1 SQVPSTVPTAP
12 KSVSTAIR
20 RATAAKSPSRNSCRA
35 SMTMFGMIRTATA
48 LLTSIT
54 SASSGV
60 ARGGKPKLMAPLTRA
75 ARSTAAALKRA
86 AGMRHPTLTPFF
98 DVAHHPEGFDH
109 DAGVRPRRRHSDAH
123 AGSLGVGLRR
133 RRGRRV
139 SDVRLRPGGDGQARE
154 GRYLAHARRL
164 PVLHAPSLRPRRRLP
179 LLPAL
184 SLGPEHRQGESAP
197 VYGPTLTETITERL
211 LGENG
216 AFVHDWKAPVNAP
229 LSQRVH
235 VNRGGTLPRRPPVVL
250 AQDIGPGLVHQGRE
264 WRVTAAPA
272 EHVQPFLDSL
282 AYRLEGPDGSIVFTG
297 DTQPCASV
305 VNLARGADMMVC
317 ICWDD
322 QERMGAMGE
331 AGGQCG
337 TTGAARMA
345 EEAGVR

>member
-1 SQVPSTVPTAP
+1 MTQVFVLGAGTPTPTPDRWGSAFAVDVGGEYLMFDCGP
-12 KSVSTAIR
+12 A
-20 RATAAKSPSRNSCRA
+20 ATA
-35 SMTMFGMIRTATA
+35 
-48 LLTSIT
+48 
-54 SASSGV
+54 
-60 ARGGKPKLMAPLTRA
+60 KLVKVGILPTRVDY
-75 ARSTAAALKRA
+75 L
-86 AGMRHPTLTPFF
+86 FF
-98 DVAHHPEGFDH
+98 THHHFDH
-109 DAGVRPRRRHSDAH
+109 DVDYPCFLLCRWDQSIGKENQ
-123 AGSLGVGLRR
+123 LR
-133 RRGRRV
+133 
-139 SDVRLRPGGDGQARE
+139 
-154 GRYLAHARRL
+154 
-164 PVLHAPSLRPRRRLP
+164 
-179 LLPAL
+179 
-184 SLGPEHRQGESAP
+184 

-216 AFVHDWKAPVNAP
+216 AFVHDWKARVNAP

-250 AQDIGPGLVHQGRE
+250 AQDIGPGLVRQGRE

-317 ICWDD
+317 MCWDD
-322 QERMGAMGE
+322 QERMDAMGE

-345 EEAGVR
+345 EEARVRRLALVHVGPHLARHGPMEKGIGDIRRIYRGEVIFTDELMSLSL